1 LHLSFHP
8 ACGRREVI
16 ILLVVD
22 DDEDVLDALID
33 VLEGAGF
40 AIMFATSGEEAIM
53 KASGAA
59 PDVLVTD
66 LDLGAGMNGIQLAAE
81 VRRRWP
87 GLPIVYISG
96 HHRMMNA
103 RSLDDREVFLPKPFH
118 ERELLG
124 GLHAVSTKVN

>member
-1 LHLSFHP
+1 
-8 ACGRREVI
+8 
-16 ILLVVD
+16 LLVVD

-103 RSLDDREVFLPKPFH
+103 RSLDDREVFLPKPFRQ
-118 ERELLG
+118 RELLG
-124 GLHAVSTKVN
+124 GVHAVSTKVN